1 MVFTK
6 VIAIILFILVG
17 LNFINPQNYIPF
29 APFGLSGIAS
39 GIAMVF
45 FAYNGFDAITQA
57 AEETKNPGTTIP
69 IGIIGSLGVCA
80 ILYIV
85 VTVVMMG
92 MVPFKMLN
100 IASPIA
106 FALQYVGAQGAFI
119 IISIGAIAGLT
130 SVTLGQLS

>member
-100 IASPIA
+100 IASP
-106 FALQYVGAQGAFI
+106 
-119 IISIGAIAGLT
+119 
-130 SVTLGQLS
+130 